1 MRYLILLILCLGML
15 TSALAQSPTLFR
27 LSQDDLA
34 GENLTLLETEKPY
47 YQRRAYVGTD
57 LAIFILAI
65 DNVTNEFESFPLEE
79 FIFWKNGKAIVEPAG
94 DAAFEVQ
101 AGDYFIQPKGFK
113 GKFNFVGGDDYHLE
127 FSIITKE
134 RAAEEVVSPISKA
147 MVIERDILSGAS
159 QEHMGDEVNLY
170 SGVELAVNLV
180 RTKAITFDKNPFE
193 RVIHVINGVLT
204 LTSAN
209 GDKEVFYPGDF
220 FVIPEGYEGSW
231 QSTGLQALRAFEIYK
246 ADQEKK

>member
-1 MRYLILLILCLGML
+1 MRYLILLSLALGF
-15 TSALAQSPTLFR
+15 TANSLAQSPAIFR

-47 YQRRAYVGTD
+47 YQRKAYDGTD

-79 FIFWKNGKAIVEPAG
+79 FIFWKNGKAIVEPV
-94 DAAFEVQ
+94 DAPSFEVQ

-113 GKFNFVGGDDYHLE
+113 GRFNFVSGDEYHLE

-134 RAAEEVVSPISKA
+134 RAPKEAISPISHA
-147 MVIERDILSGAS
+147 MVIERDILSGS
-159 QEHMGDEVNLY
+159 SKKHMGDEVNLY
-170 SGVELAVNLV
+170 SGVELEVNLL
-180 RTKAITFDKNPFE
+180 RTKEITFDGTAKE
-193 RVIHVINGVLT
+193 RVIHLINGVLT
-204 LTSAN
+204 MTAKD
-209 GDKEVFYPGDF
+209 GKEEVFYPGDF
-220 FVIPEGYEGSW
+220 FVIPEGFEGTW

-246 ADQEKK
+246 AA